1 MGSAVTSESGGG
13 RQAPQSVCNGQPR
26 QRGLKKGHIMGQK
39 VLVIGSGAREHAIAH
54 ALLRGDSVSE
64 VTVASGNPGMEL
76 DGIRTTQINES
87 NHAAFISFMQHNQ
100 YDWAFVGPEVPL
112 IEGLVDDF
120 AAAGIKAFGPN
131 KAAAQIE
138 GSKDFAKQL
147 MARHNIPTAQY
158 RTFDN
163 LEDSVAYVREHGAP
177 IVVKADGL
185 AAGKGV
191 TVAMDVD
198 TAITALDDIFIDHR
212 FGKAGAKVVIE
223 DFLEGQEF
231 SLMSFV
237 RGTEFWPMPIS
248 QDHKR
253 AYDNDEGP
261 NTGGMGAYSP
271 VPQIGQDVIDTAID
285 TIVRPTVE
293 AMAAEGTPFTGILY
307 AGLIATADGPKVIEF
322 NARFGDPETEVVLP
336 KLTSDLGA
344 GISAILDG
352 ETPEFTW
359 DESNATLG
367 VVIAS
372 NGYPENVIKGA
383 RVPEIEVDEDSHVY
397 YAGVASDE
405 HGNLVANSGRVLLV
419 ETSAPDIKSAQD
431 KVYAIIDKLELR
443 GLFYRHDIGFKALK

>member
-1 MGSAVTSESGGG
+1 
-13 RQAPQSVCNGQPR
+13 
-26 QRGLKKGHIMGQK
+26 
-39 VLVIGSGAREHAIAH
+39 
-54 ALLRGDSVSE
+54 
-64 VTVASGNPGMEL
+64 
-76 DGIRTTQINES
+76 
-87 NHAAFISFMQHNQ
+87 
-100 YDWAFVGPEVPL
+100 
-112 IEGLVDDF
+112 
-120 AAAGIKAFGPN
+120 
-131 KAAAQIE
+131 
-138 GSKDFAKQL
+138 

-158 RTFDN
+158 RTFDS

-271 VPQIGQDVIDTAID
+271 VPQISQDVIDTAID

-344 GISAILDG
+344 AISAILDAAPPPSPG
-352 ETPEFTW
+352 TATTPPSASSSPPT
-359 DESNATLG
+359 ATP
-367 VVIAS
+367 S
-372 NGYPENVIKGA
+372 TSS
-383 RVPEIEVDEDSHVY
+383 RVPISIPVDDASHVY
-397 YAGVASDE
+397 YAGVSNSDQ
-405 HGNLVANSGRVLLV
+405 GLVASSGRVLLI
-419 ETSAPDIKSAQD
+419 ETTAPDLKSAED
-431 KVYAIIDKLELR
+431 KVYAMIDKLDT
-443 GLFYRHDIGFKALK
+443 GGNVVPPRHRCQSAEGSRVAHLSGVAERSKYHRTSSHSAPCICTTQLT

>member
-1 MGSAVTSESGGG
+1 
-13 RQAPQSVCNGQPR
+13 
-26 QRGLKKGHIMGQK
+26 
-39 VLVIGSGAREHAIAH
+39 
-54 ALLRGDSVSE
+54 
-64 VTVASGNPGMEL
+64 MEL

-322 NARFGDPETEVVLP
+322 NARFGDPETQVVLP
-336 KLTSDLGA
+336 LLESDLLHIMQACTDGTLAQQEVKFSDGA
-344 GISAILDG
+344 AACVIL
-352 ETPEFTW
+352 
-359 DESNATLG
+359 
-367 VVIAS
+367 AS
-372 NGYPENVIKGA
+372 GGYPVAYEKGKPISGLVDGQLPDEENVTVYHSGTAIT
-383 RVPEIEVDEDSHVY
+383 ED
-397 YAGVASDE
+397 GQ
-405 HGNLVANSGRVLLV
+405 LVTNGGRVLGV
-419 ETSAPDIKSAQD
+419 PPPARA
-431 KVYAIIDKLELR
+431 
-443 GLFYRHDIGFKALK
+443 

>member
-1 MGSAVTSESGGG
+1 
-13 RQAPQSVCNGQPR
+13 
-26 QRGLKKGHIMGQK
+26 MGQK

-322 NARFGDPETEVVLP
+322 NARFGDPETQPVLSLL
-336 KLTSDLGA
+336 KTDL
-344 GISAILDG
+344 LDVMM
-352 ETPEFTW
+352 
-359 DESNATLG
+359 AC
-367 VVIAS
+367 S
-372 NGYPENVIKGA
+372 NGTLDQLNVTWSDGAACCIVMASGGYPMDYQKGY
-383 RVPEIEVDEDSHVY
+383 PISGLDSVDEDVFIYH
-397 YAGVASDE
+397 AGTKFRE
-405 HGNLVANSGRVLLV
+405 GTYLTNGGRVLGVTATADDLESAIAKAYHAV
-419 ETSAPDIKSAQD
+419 EGISFQD
-431 KVYAIIDKLELR
+431 AH
-443 GLFYRHDIGFKALK
+443 YRTDIGRK

>member
-1 MGSAVTSESGGG
+1 
-13 RQAPQSVCNGQPR
+13 
-26 QRGLKKGHIMGQK
+26 MGQK

-344 GISAILDG
+344 AISAILDG
-352 ETPEFTW
+352 GTPAFTW
-359 DESNATLG
+359 DSDNATLG
-367 VVIAS
+367 VVLAS
-372 NGYPENVIKGA
+372 NGYPVNVIKLSL
-383 RVPEIEVDEDSHVY
+383 IH
-397 YAGVASDE
+397 
-405 HGNLVANSGRVLLV
+405 
-419 ETSAPDIKSAQD
+419 I
-431 KVYAIIDKLELR
+431 
-443 GLFYRHDIGFKALK
+443 

>member
-1 MGSAVTSESGGG
+1 
-13 RQAPQSVCNGQPR
+13 
-26 QRGLKKGHIMGQK
+26 MGQK

-293 AMAAEGTPFTGILY
+293 AMAAEGTPFTGILLS
-307 AGLIATADGPKVIEF
+307 LIHI
-322 NARFGDPETEVVLP
+322 
-336 KLTSDLGA
+336 
-344 GISAILDG
+344 
-352 ETPEFTW
+352 
-359 DESNATLG
+359 
-367 VVIAS
+367 
-372 NGYPENVIKGA
+372 
-383 RVPEIEVDEDSHVY
+383 
-397 YAGVASDE
+397 
-405 HGNLVANSGRVLLV
+405 
-419 ETSAPDIKSAQD
+419 
-431 KVYAIIDKLELR
+431 
-443 GLFYRHDIGFKALK
+443 

>member
-1 MGSAVTSESGGG
+1 
-13 RQAPQSVCNGQPR
+13 
-26 QRGLKKGHIMGQK
+26 MGQK

-54 ALLRGDSVSE
+54 ALMRGGSVDE
-64 VTVASGNPGMEL
+64 VTVAPGNPGMEL
-76 DGIRTTQINES
+76 DGIRTTQISLS
-87 NHAAFISFMQHNQ
+87 NHAALIEFVRSNQ
-100 YDWAFVGPEVPL
+100 YDWVFVGPEVPL
-112 IEGLVDDF
+112 IEGIVDDF
-120 AAAGIKAFGPN
+120 EAAGIKAFGPN

-158 RTFDN
+158 RTFEE
-163 LEDSVAYVREHGAP
+163 LEPAKAYVEEHGAP
-177 IVVKADGL
+177 IVIKADGL

-191 TVAMDVD
+191 TVAMDVE
-198 TAITALDDIFIDHR
+198 TAINALDDIFINHR
-212 FGKAGAKVVIE
+212 FGAAGAKVVIE

-253 AYDNDEGP
+253 AYDGDKGP

-271 VPQIGQDVIDTAID
+271 VPQIAQSVVDEAID

-336 KLTSDLGA
+336 QLTSDLA
-344 GISAILDG
+344 TGIKTILDG
-352 ETPEFTW
+352 GTPTFTW
-359 DESNATLG
+359 DEHNTTLG
-367 VVIAS
+367 VVLAS
-372 NGYPENVIKGA
+372 NGYPVDVIKGA
-383 RVPEIEVDEDSHVY
+383 RIPEIPVPDGGSHVY
-397 YAGVASDE
+397 YAGVTNSDE
-405 HGNLVANSGRVLLV
+405 GLVASSGRVLLV
-419 ETSAPDIKSAQD
+419 ETSAPDIKAAQD
-431 KVYAIIDKLELR
+431 KLYAIIDKLDTT
-443 GLFYRHDIGFKALK
+443 GMFYRHDIGSKALDA

>member
-1 MGSAVTSESGGG
+1 
-13 RQAPQSVCNGQPR
+13 
-26 QRGLKKGHIMGQK
+26 
-39 VLVIGSGAREHAIAH
+39 
-54 ALLRGDSVSE
+54 
-64 VTVASGNPGMEL
+64 
-76 DGIRTTQINES
+76 
-87 NHAAFISFMQHNQ
+87 MQHNQ

-344 GISAILDG
+344 AISAILDG
-352 ETPEFTW
+352 GTPAFTW
-359 DESNATLG
+359 DSDNATLG
-367 VVIAS
+367 VVLAS
-372 NGYPENVIKGA
+372 NGYQPLS
-383 RVPEIEVDEDSHVY
+383 P
-397 YAGVASDE
+397 
-405 HGNLVANSGRVLLV
+405 NL
-419 ETSAPDIKSAQD
+419 
-431 KVYAIIDKLELR
+431 
-443 GLFYRHDIGFKALK
+443 LFHHYF

>member
-1 MGSAVTSESGGG
+1 
-13 RQAPQSVCNGQPR
+13 
-26 QRGLKKGHIMGQK
+26 MGQK

-271 VPQIGQDVIDTAID
+271 APVVTPEIYQMVMDQIIY
-285 TIVRPTVE
+285 PTVRG
-293 AMAAEGTPFTGILY
+293 MKKDGIVFTGFLY
-307 AGLIATADGPKVIEF
+307 AGLMISKDAAGKPTVKTLEF
-322 NARFGDPETEVVLP
+322 NCRFGDPETQPIMSRL
-336 KLTSDLGA
+336 KSDFSELIEA
-344 GISAILDG
+344 GIDGSLDKVIA
-352 ETPEFTW
+352 EW
-359 DESNATLG
+359 DPRCALG
-367 VVIAS
+367 VVLAS
-372 NGYPENVIKGA
+372 KGYPAAPRKGDVISGVELQGDDTVTFHAGTKFNDKG
-383 RVPEIEVDEDSHVY
+383 E
-397 YAGVASDE
+397 
-405 HGNLVANSGRVLLV
+405 LVTSGGRVLCVVGLGGDLHQ
-419 ETSAPDIKSAQD
+419 ARDKAYKALD
-431 KVYAIIDKLELR
+431 KVHFD
-443 GLFYRHDIGFKALK
+443 GMQYRKDIGHRAL

>member
-1 MGSAVTSESGGG
+1 
-13 RQAPQSVCNGQPR
+13 
-26 QRGLKKGHIMGQK
+26 MGQK

-307 AGLIATADGPKVIEF
+307 AGLIATADAPRSSNSTPASATPK
-322 NARFGDPETEVVLP
+322 P
-336 KLTSDLGA
+336 KSSSPSSPAISEQPSAPSSTAAPPPSPGTATMPPSASSSPPTATPSTS
-344 GISAILDG
+344 S
-352 ETPEFTW
+352 
-359 DESNATLG
+359 
-367 VVIAS
+367 
-372 NGYPENVIKGA
+372 
-383 RVPEIEVDEDSHVY
+383 RVPKSPPSPSTTPPTSTTP
-397 YAGVASDE
+397 ASPTATKASSPPPD
-405 HGNLVANSGRVLLV
+405 ASSSSKPPPP
-419 ETSAPDIKSAQD
+419 TSSPPKTRSTQSSTSWTRRECFTATTSVPK
-431 KVYAIIDKLELR
+431 R
-443 GLFYRHDIGFKALK
+443 